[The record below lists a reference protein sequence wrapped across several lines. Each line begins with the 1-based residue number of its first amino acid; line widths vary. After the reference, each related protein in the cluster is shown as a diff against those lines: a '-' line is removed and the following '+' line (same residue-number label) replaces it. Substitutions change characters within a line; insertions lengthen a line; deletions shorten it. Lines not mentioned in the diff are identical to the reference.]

1 MCVWSDRQHHNV
13 LWPPIQNSK
22 EVSNNFSLQGEIKG
36 GAAHI
41 LQKNRDLCLF
51 FYLFRRSVFSV
62 VQIAEEALFLCNI
75 SIFSVRERGNRTKQ
89 VCVYIIAG
97 TDTLFNLEHVNTGT
111 PLHLLLCKTIKAQPH
126 ISTNTSSLAIK
137 HTPKQR
143 QTGTR
148 ISIRH

>member
-1 MCVWSDRQHHNV
+1 MRVWSDRQHHNV

-41 LQKNRDLCLF
+41 GTTEEQRPMPIFLSVQEKCLF
-51 FYLFRRSVFSV
+51 CCIDCRGGTLL
-62 VQIAEEALFLCNI
+62 VQYQHFL
-75 SIFSVRERGNRTKQ
+75 SQRERKPHKTS

-137 HTPKQR
+137 HTPKA
-143 QTGTR
+143 
-148 ISIRH
+148 IDCDAPSLL